1 MTRLYSFYFATV
13 IRFAPPFKIWDRQ
26 RAIEYTLLPSFWSFF
41 FTALYIARQWHSW
54 HCTLRAGRSS
64 VKVLLGAYWCSKGR
78 EVPGDLPG
86 LLVVP
91 YWSPYSALPMLYYW
105 FLSPLTTISAL
116 LLSWHPLLG
125 LVPVLSALYKA
136 RLTWWWYGGLPEDL
150 SDPLLPVVSANRMV
164 QWSFSLRLGATFSLS
179 PPNLIIRTIVTYC
192 CPRSPSGSHKRL
204 ALCILVASI
213 IIWPSYGNNVGIQD
227 CTEISEENY
236 LTSKLLEK
244 LLFLFWAFQSLCL
257 WRLPTKNCSQE
268 G

>member
-78 EVPGDLPG
+78 EVSGDLPG

-105 FLSPLTTISAL
+105 FLSPLTTISAS

-164 QWSFSLRLGATFSLS
+164 QWYFFHSDLVPLFHSAHLTWLYGPSWPTAVLGHPVGHTRDLLS
-179 PPNLIIRTIVTYC
+179 VFW
-192 CPRSPSGSHKRL
+192 
-204 ALCILVASI
+204 
-213 IIWPSYGNNVGIQD
+213 WP
-227 CTEISEENY
+227 
-236 LTSKLLEK
+236 
-244 LLFLFWAFQSLCL
+244 A
-257 WRLPTKNCSQE
+257 
-268 G
+268 